1 MRRDCLAETQT
12 PCATIR
18 GMLVESAGAA
28 ALLGA
33 CGMAWA
39 VGGRSSSVFG
49 PNVWRG
55 RRDQPWIALTFDDG
69 PSESTPE
76 LLEVLDGLGAAA
88 TFFLCG
94 ASVRRLPEIAR
105 HVVQAGHE
113 IGNHADSHRRLFLR
127 SPDFV
132 ASEIRRAQETII
144 SVAGVQP
151 RFFRAPYGGRW
162 FGMRKALRELGLM
175 GVAWT
180 AIGMD
185 WRLPADKIVGR
196 LLRYARNGAIFCLHD
211 GRSGKP
217 RPDIRAT
224 IEAVRLLIPEL
235 RARGYS
241 LKTVSQTL
249 CPTT

>member
-1 MRRDCLAETQT
+1 
-12 PCATIR
+12 
-18 GMLVESAGAA
+18 MLVESAGAA

-39 VGGRSSSVFG
+39 VGGRASSVFG

-55 RRDQPWIALTFDDG
+55 RRDEPWIALTFDDG

-76 LLEVLDGLGAAA
+76 LLEVLKRWDAPS
-88 TFFLCG
+88 TFFFCG

-105 HVVQAGHE
+105 QVVREGHE
-113 IGNHADSHRRLFLR
+113 AGNHADSHQRLFLR
-127 SPDFV
+127 SPGFV
-132 ASEIRRAQETII
+132 FDEIRRAQETIAA
-144 SVAGVQP
+144 VTGVEP
-151 RFFRAPYGGRW
+151 RLFRAPYGGRW
-162 FGMRKALRELGLM
+162 FGMRRALRELGLV

-185 WRLPADKIVGR
+185 WRLPAGKIVRR

-211 GRSGKP
+211 GRSGEP

-224 IEAVRLLIPEL
+224 VEAVRLLIPEL

-241 LKTVSQTL
+241 LKTVSQIL